1 MLARKSRFKALLG
14 TDVAIVEFIPEELVQ
29 PVLLCLACKTASS
42 HGKDT
47 VCDLGSTLLDSLW
60 PEDVRPEEGLLDSSE
75 ASATVRETGHSL

>member
-1 MLARKSRFKALLG
+1 MLARKSRFKALLS

-75 ASATVRETGHSL
+75 ASATVRATGHSL